1 MHLHWHTI
9 TCRTYVGRLHKIA
22 VKQTTITTTPS
33 VIMDVSAEDLGT
45 DGAADD
51 NSQS

>member
-1 MHLHWHTI
+1 M
-9 TCRTYVGRLHKIA
+9 TYADRLYKIA
-22 VKQTTITTTPS
+22 VKQTTIATTPS
-33 VIMDVSAEDLGT
+33 VIMVVSAEDLGT